1 MKPWSWFTGLRLSTR
16 QARELAAF
24 HAHAAALA
32 LQAAHAQKREAQR
45 ILAILS
51 EPLKDWDLDDFPK
64 LYAIATGPRPADWL
78 AVRLEWEHV
87 HHLNAVIQA
96 YETVRTEAAHAR
108 MTITANDKLRGQG
121 WADQPIP
128 TTRPAPRDPRRLP

>member
-1 MKPWSWFTGLRLSTR
+1 MRPLSWFTGLRLSTR

-24 HAHAAALA
+24 HAHAATLA

-51 EPLKDWDLDDFPK
+51 EPLKDWDLADFPA
-64 LYAIATGPRPADWL
+64 LYVGHAPDESWV

-87 HHLNAVIQA
+87 VHLNNVIQA
-96 YETVRTEAAHAR
+96 YRTVATDAAHAR

-121 WADQPIP
+121 WDDQP
-128 TTRPAPRDPRRLP
+128 TTPRYPRSPR